1 MAESN
6 FSPPE
11 LAVLRNSLLT
21 EGLDSRSAAEVLQL
35 FLAGRGYGVSR
46 DEARDAVS
54 RVGLSGCSLEA
65 IQRELS
71 RIALVQ

>member
-1 MAESN
+1 MAEDR
-6 FSPPE
+6 FSTPE
-11 LAVLRNSLLT
+11 VAVLRNSLLV
-21 EGLDSRSAAEVLQL
+21 EGLDSRDAAEVLQL

-46 DEARDAVS
+46 DEAREAVH
-54 RVGLSGCSLEA
+54 RVGGSGCSLEV